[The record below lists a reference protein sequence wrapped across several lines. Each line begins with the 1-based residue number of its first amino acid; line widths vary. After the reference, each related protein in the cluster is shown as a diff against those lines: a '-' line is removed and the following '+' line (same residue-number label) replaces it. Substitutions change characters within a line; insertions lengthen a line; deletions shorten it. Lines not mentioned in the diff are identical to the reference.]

1 MKQKFTT
8 QQRISYLQSLTDRS
22 PEEDAVLEKLLSSK
36 QNHIYSASSVQ
47 EYQKQKIT
55 RYYQQKARKRFFN

>member
-36 QNHIYSASSVQ
+36 QNYIYSASSVH
-47 EYQKQKIT
+47 EYQKQKIAK
-55 RYYQQKARKRFFN
+55 YYQQKARKTKI